1 MTSLS
6 LKALLLDLDDTLL
19 ENPMATF
26 IPAYFRALTDFVT
39 EIRPPERL
47 IEQLLIATRTMDGG
61 DGTGPSN
68 EEVFADAFFGGLG
81 VPREELE
88 PVFERFYAE
97 AFPMLRPLTGA
108 RPAAPKIVEWAGRRG
123 LQVAIATNPVFPRT
137 AIEQRMEWA
146 GVGVDRFE
154 YAHVTSYENSHTTK
168 FHPSY
173 YREILDVLGRR
184 PEECLMVGDNWSWDM
199 VNAAEVG
206 IPGYW
211 IADPSITPPL
221 AGPMLA
227 GQGSLDDFF
236 DTARS
241 GALEESLTVR
251 TNERLAG

>member
-1 MTSLS
+1 
-6 LKALLLDLDDTLL
+6 
-19 ENPMATF
+19 
-26 IPAYFRALTDFVT
+26 
-39 EIRPPERL
+39 
-47 IEQLLIATRTMDGG
+47 
-61 DGTGPSN
+61 
-68 EEVFADAFFGGLG
+68 

-97 AFPMLRPLTGA
+97 AFPKLRPLTA
-108 RPAAPKIVEWAGRRG
+108 LRPASSKIVEWAGQRG
-123 LQVAIATNPVFPRT
+123 LQVVIATNPVFPRT
-137 AIEQRMEWA
+137 AIEQRIEWA

-154 YAHVTSYENSHTTK
+154 YARVTSYENSHATK
-168 FHPSY
+168 AQPAY
-173 YREILDVLGRR
+173 YGEILAVLGRR

-251 TNERLAG
+251 KSVRLAG

>member
-1 MTSLS
+1 MSSTA

-19 ENPMATF
+19 GNPMKTF

-39 EIRPPERL
+39 EIQPPDRL
-47 IEQLLIATRTMDGG
+47 IEQLLIATRMMDGG
-61 DGTGPSN
+61 DGAGPSN
-68 EEVFADAFFGGLG
+68 GEIFAEAFFAGLG

-88 PVFERFYAE
+88 PVFERFYVE
-97 AFPMLRPLTGA
+97 AFPKLRPLTA
-108 RPAAPKIVEWAGRRG
+108 LRPAAAKIVEWARQQG
-123 LQVAIATNPVFPRT
+123 LQVAIATNPVFPGT

-154 YAHVTSYENSHTTK
+154 YARVTSYENSHATK
-168 FHPSY
+168 AQPAY
-173 YREILDVLGRR
+173 YREILAVLGRG
-184 PEECLMVGDNWSWDM
+184 PEECLMVGDNWSWDI

-211 IADPSITPPL
+211 IADPSIPPPL
-221 AGPMLA
+221 PSPVPV

-236 DTARS
+236 DAARS

-251 TNERLAG
+251 TRERIAG